1 MDHSNRHSHDLAIA
15 FVYGMCGT
23 RTLNLLK
30 KIFSLVL
37 MSKPGSQLTLID
49 IESWKLTVCLSY
61 RGLSQGG
68 AVPLQVRL
76 PPSRTFPSQ
85 RCCLWLL
92 LRTAHFFFFFLFAG
106 GADLMRIINH
116 LCKIPSK
123 PKFRPT
129 RVGFESANTG
139 ESRAS

>member
-1 MDHSNRHSHDLAIA
+1 M
-15 FVYGMCGT
+15 
-23 RTLNLLK
+23 
-30 KIFSLVL
+30 
-37 MSKPGSQLTLID
+37 
-49 IESWKLTVCLSY
+49 
-61 RGLSQGG
+61 GG

-92 LRTAHFFFFFLFAG
+92 LRTAYFFFFFFSSFFFLFAG